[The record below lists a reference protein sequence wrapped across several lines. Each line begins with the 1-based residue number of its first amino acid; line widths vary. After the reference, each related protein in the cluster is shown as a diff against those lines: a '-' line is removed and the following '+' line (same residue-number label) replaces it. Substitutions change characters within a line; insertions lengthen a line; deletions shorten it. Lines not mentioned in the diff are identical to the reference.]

1 MWPRRLGNAL
11 WSLVVGL
18 GTLLFIV
25 EEWLW
30 DTLTRGMRVLG
41 RAPVIRQIE
50 AWIARL
56 PPAGAAFFFV
66 LPSLLALPVKLVA
79 LHELATG
86 HLLLGSLVILAA
98 KLLATA
104 LFARLYVL
112 TQPALLRV
120 AWFVALR
127 EFVLRWRD
135 WAYRQI
141 EAHPAWRHLRAN
153 VLAWRARHATWRNGR
168 KDPATR
174 RFRARL
180 RWRRMRRNGAGH

>member
-1 MWPRRLGNAL
+1 MWLRRLSNGL

-30 DTLTRGMRVLG
+30 DSLTQGMRVLG

-66 LPSLLALPVKLVA
+66 LPTTLALPVKLLA
-79 LHELATG
+79 LHELARG
-86 HLLLGSLVILAA
+86 HLLRGTLVILAA

-112 TQPALLRV
+112 TQPALMRV

-127 EFVLRWRD
+127 GLFLRWRD

-141 EAHPAWRHLRAN
+141 EAHPAWRHLRTN
-153 VLAWRARHATWRNGR
+153 VHAWRERYAAWQRRR
-168 KDPATR
+168 KDPVTR

-180 RWRRMRRNGAGH
+180 RWRRMRRNGSGR